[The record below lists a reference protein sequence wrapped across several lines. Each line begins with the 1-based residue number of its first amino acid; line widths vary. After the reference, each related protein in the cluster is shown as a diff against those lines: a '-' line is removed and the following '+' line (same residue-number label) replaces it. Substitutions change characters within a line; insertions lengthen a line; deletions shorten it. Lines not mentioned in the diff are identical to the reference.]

1 MKTVYLVYPE
11 KLGRIAPELYGH
23 FAEHIGGVM
32 RDGLWV
38 GKDSPIPNI
47 RGFRREIVEKLR
59 RIAPPVIRW
68 PGGCFAETY
77 RWRDGIGGN
86 RPIRAGWWTSYDGR
100 VETNEV
106 GTHEFMDFCGM
117 VGAKPYFAVNVTSV
131 SPMEI
136 RDWVEYCTA
145 PRGSTTLACER
156 EKNGSPEPFDI
167 PYWGI
172 GNENWGGGG
181 NMTPEF
187 YVSEYRRFATVV
199 KNLFG
204 KQGGGELICG
214 GANGADY
221 AWTEALTAGLQDGH
235 APVDGMS
242 FHYYCGKGGDAVE
255 FTREEWDTLTE
266 KAARMEELICRHYAI
281 ARGRGMEDRMKL
293 VIDEWGCWHPE
304 GSGPSE
310 GKNLFEQQSTMR
322 DAVIAA
328 LTLNLFNNHCDK
340 VRMANVAQLCNNLH
354 SLFLTEGAHCVAT
367 PNFYVFE
374 MYRHHQNAE
383 AIRTVVED
391 NGDPAARLSVSASV
405 RDGVLTMTLANCSC
419 EEAVTVNPVLLGA
432 EWGGKAEAYL
442 LAGERMNSHNT
453 FECPETVV
461 PRAVAM
467 ENPERLVIPPAA
479 VMLVRA
485 QLGSAQSTDGAT
497 VPPTAL

>member
-1 MKTVYLVYPE
+1 M
-11 KLGRIAPELYGH
+11 
-23 FAEHIGGVM
+23 M
-32 RDGLWV
+32 
-38 GKDSPIPNI
+38 
-47 RGFRREIVEKLR
+47 
-59 RIAPPVIRW
+59 
-68 PGGCFAETY
+68 
-77 RWRDGIGGN
+77 
-86 RPIRAGWWTSYDGR
+86 
-100 VETNEV
+100 
-106 GTHEFMDFCGM
+106 
-117 VGAKPYFAVNVTSV
+117 
-131 SPMEI
+131 
-136 RDWVEYCTA
+136 
-145 PRGSTTLACER
+145 
-156 EKNGSPEPFDI
+156 
-167 PYWGI
+167 
-172 GNENWGGGG
+172 
-181 NMTPEF
+181 PEF

-199 KNLFG
+199 KNLLG

-242 FHYYCGKGGDAVE
+242 FHYYCGQGGDAVK

-419 EEAVTVNPVLLGA
+419 EETVTVNPVLLGA
-432 EWGGKAEAYL
+432 EWGGEAEAYL

>member
-156 EKNGSPEPFDI
+156 EKK
-167 PYWGI
+167 
-172 GNENWGGGG
+172 
-181 NMTPEF
+181 
-187 YVSEYRRFATVV
+187 R
-199 KNLFG
+199 
-204 KQGGGELICG
+204 
-214 GANGADY
+214 
-221 AWTEALTAGLQDGH
+221 
-235 APVDGMS
+235 
-242 FHYYCGKGGDAVE
+242 
-255 FTREEWDTLTE
+255 
-266 KAARMEELICRHYAI
+266 
-281 ARGRGMEDRMKL
+281 
-293 VIDEWGCWHPE
+293 
-304 GSGPSE
+304 
-310 GKNLFEQQSTMR
+310 QSR
-322 DAVIAA
+322 
-328 LTLNLFNNHCDK
+328 
-340 VRMANVAQLCNNLH
+340 
-354 SLFLTEGAHCVAT
+354 
-367 PNFYVFE
+367 
-374 MYRHHQNAE
+374 
-383 AIRTVVED
+383 
-391 NGDPAARLSVSASV
+391 SV
-405 RDGVLTMTLANCSC
+405 
-419 EEAVTVNPVLLGA
+419 
-432 EWGGKAEAYL
+432 
-442 LAGERMNSHNT
+442 
-453 FECPETVV
+453 
-461 PRAVAM
+461 
-467 ENPERLVIPPAA
+467 
-479 VMLVRA
+479 
-485 QLGSAQSTDGAT
+485 
-497 VPPTAL
+497 